1 MAGRWERLSHH
12 LSLDAP
18 QRRVITVLLTLLIS
32 YGVVRLI
39 LNPIYINDPQPPAGD
54 LSAKLADRLDPNLA
68 TAAELAA
75 LPGLGDKRAAA
86 IVNRRETVLKRDPT
100 TVPFHSSDDLYVIPG
115 FARSTIDSLQP
126 YLTFPGDNSARDKD
140 RTAP

>member
-1 MAGRWERLSHH
+1 MPSWTDRVARN

-18 QRRVITVLLTLLIS
+18 QRRVIAVFLTLLIS

-54 LSAKLADRLDPNLA
+54 LAAKLADRLDPNTA

-100 TVPFHSSDDLYVIPG
+100 TVPFRSADDLFVISG
-115 FARSTIDSLQP
+115 FGQSMVDSLRP

-140 RTAP
+140 RTGP

>member
-1 MAGRWERLSHH
+1 MPSWTDRIARN

-18 QRRVITVLLTLLIS
+18 QRRVITVFLTLLIT

-54 LSAKLADRLDPNLA
+54 MSAKLADRLDPNTA
-68 TAAELAA
+68 TATELAA

-86 IVNRRETVLKRDPT
+86 IVNRRGTVLKRDPT
-100 TVPFHSSDDLYVIPG
+100 TVPFRSADDLFVISG
-115 FARSTIDSLQP
+115 FGPSMIDSLRP
-126 YLTFPGDNSARDKD
+126 YLTFPADNSARDKD
-140 RTAP
+140 RTGP